1 MIPPV
6 VECGHSQ
13 NGEVIP
19 NHRIGIFLLCVGWS
33 LLKSEDV
40 DPGTAFLRGVQ
51 DRLRVVE
58 EQKIFRTDARQTQ
71 QPSVDFDLSVKE
83 PHGRVHVSG
92 RKWSLP
98 RTHQY

>member
-1 MIPPV
+1 MIPPI

-19 NHRIGIFLLCVGWS
+19 SHRIGIFWLCVGWA

-40 DPGTAFLRGVQ
+40 NPGTALLHGVQ

-58 EQKIFRTDARQTQ
+58 EQKVFRTDARGTQ
-71 QPSVDFDLSVKE
+71 QPPVDFDLTVKKS
-83 PHGRVHVSG
+83 HGRVHVSG

-98 RTHQY
+98 RTLLY